1 MNSNLLESI
10 YEDIVKAGEVLRGVV
25 HTTPLDYS
33 ATFSRLTG
41 ADVYLKLENLQK
53 TGSFKVR
60 GAYYKIWNLS
70 DEEKRKG
77 VVAAS
82 AGNHAQGVA
91 YAASRQ
97 GVSAKIV
104 MPISAPLAKIEATR
118 NYGAEV
124 VLHGRVYDEA
134 YQKAIEIAEAEG
146 RVFVHPFD
154 DAKVIAGQGTI
165 ALEILKQMNQPPD
178 VVVVPVGGGGLISGI
193 AVGLRRHLGSNIKII
208 GVEPSYADKMKK
220 SIEKG
225 RPVQVE
231 ARPGLMD
238 GLVTKKP
245 GELTYKLVSELVDDI
260 VTVTDSEVAHTIFM
274 LLERSKILAEGA
286 GAAAL
291 AAIIG
296 GKIDVSGKRV
306 VAIISGG
313 NMDLTRLTTL
323 VERELVR
330 ANRIVRIR
338 GAVPDQP
345 GQLNRVLEV
354 LAKARFNI
362 IDIRHDRLVPFLDP
376 GWAAIEV
383 IAEAPSEELVDEIIA
398 ELNAM
403 GLPFGRVRV

>member
-1 MNSNLLESI
+1 MSLGLIDKIYSDILEAS
-10 YEDIVKAGEVLRGVV
+10 AVLRGVV
-25 HTTPLDYS
+25 HLTPLDYS
-33 ATFSRLTG
+33 ATFSRVTG
-41 ADVYLKLENLQK
+41 AKVYLKLENLQK

-60 GAYYKIWNLS
+60 GAYYKIWSLS
-70 DEEKRKG
+70 GDEKRRG

-104 MPISAPLAKIEATR
+104 MPITAPLAKVEATR

-134 YQKAIEIAEAEG
+134 YQKALEIAESEG
-146 RVFVHPFD
+146 RVLVHPFD
-154 DAKVIAGQGTI
+154 DPKIIAGQGTI
-165 ALEILKQMNQPPD
+165 ALEILGQLGKQPD
-178 VVVVPVGGGGLISGI
+178 VVVVPVGGGGLISGV
-193 AVGLRRHLGSNIKII
+193 AVAIRKRLGSSVRIV
-208 GVEPSYADKMKK
+208 GVEPSYADKMRR
-220 SIEKG
+220 SLEAG
-225 RPVQVE
+225 RPVSVE

-245 GELTYKLVSELVDDI
+245 GELTYKLVSELVDEL
-260 VTVTDSEVAHTIFM
+260 VTVTDSEVARAIFM

-286 GAAAL
+286 GAASL
-291 AAIIG
+291 AAILS
-296 GKIDVSGKRV
+296 GKVDVRGKRV
-306 VAIISGG
+306 VALISGG

-323 VERELVR
+323 VERELAR

-376 GWAAIEV
+376 GWAAVEV

-403 GLPFGRVRV
+403 GLPFGRVKV